1 MKYLISTDLDGTLL
15 DHHTYSWEAAKPG
28 LALCRERSVPIIL
41 NTSKTL
47 AEVDELARQLL
58 LNAPM
63 VVENGSAL
71 VLPKE
76 LKLGTNFKETARSKE
91 PVIKLD
97 DGREAVMFGT
107 ERATILSFIESVRRK
122 HGWRFQGFNDWSIE
136 RIAMN
141 TGLTT
146 DAAQLAAK
154 KQFSEPF
161 VWNDSEQSWSDFIA
175 LAAQNKLKVL
185 KGGRFFH
192 LQGRTDKAKP
202 LIWLLENISQV
213 FGLENESLPKLICL
227 GDNHNDVA
235 MLNAA
240 DMPVCVKSPI
250 ADYPLLTTAQAVIK
264 TAGEGPIGWNEAVL
278 HILT

>member
-91 PVIKLD
+91 PVIRLD

-107 ERATILSFIESVRRK
+107 ERATILSFIEYVRRK
-122 HGWRFQGFNDWSIE
+122 HGWRFQGFHDWSTE
-136 RIAMN
+136 QIAEN

-161 VWNDSEQSWSDFIA
+161 VWNDS
-175 LAAQNKLKVL
+175 
-185 KGGRFFH
+185 
-192 LQGRTDKAKP
+192 
-202 LIWLLENISQV
+202 
-213 FGLENESLPKLICL
+213 
-227 GDNHNDVA
+227 
-235 MLNAA
+235 
-240 DMPVCVKSPI
+240 
-250 ADYPLLTTAQAVIK
+250 
-264 TAGEGPIGWNEAVL
+264 
-278 HILT
+278 

>member
-1 MKYLISTDLDGTLL
+1 
-15 DHHTYSWEAAKPG
+15 
-28 LALCRERSVPIIL
+28 
-41 NTSKTL
+41 
-47 AEVDELARQLL
+47 
-58 LNAPM
+58 M

-185 KGGRFFH
+185 KGGAFFSSSGSH
-192 LQGRTDKAKP
+192 
-202 LIWLLENISQV
+202 
-213 FGLENESLPKLICL
+213 
-227 GDNHNDVA
+227 
-235 MLNAA
+235 
-240 DMPVCVKSPI
+240 
-250 ADYPLLTTAQAVIK
+250 
-264 TAGEGPIGWNEAVL
+264 
-278 HILT
+278 